1 MKWTLVALSLSLATA
16 GPLAFAQPHR
26 HQHRHE
32 HRHAEKR
39 TPGTRTVYEL
49 NGTPVPE
56 DVVQKGLRDGSLV
69 IVHGSL
75 QSKSSTTQSTM
86 TATPTPTVTSS
97 VSVDVPKSTSMTT
110 ATSSSSSSSSSRT
123 TASASAVTDSHQKQQ
138 PSNKIST
145 SDQSSTG
152 VDRDFPDGQIDCSHF
167 PSDYGA
173 VPIPWTDLGGWTGLQ
188 KVTYTADGHAISDI
202 TTMKI
207 GPCGDGMMC
216 SYACPTG
223 YQKGQWPKAQGLTK
237 QSVGGIECKNGKL
250 YLPGGADSKKLC
262 IAGVGGVK
270 VHNTIGK
277 PIAVCRTDYPGT
289 NVSPPPPP
297 SPFQLTL
304 TCVGFSSSS
313 TSAGTESMTIPATL
327 DIASTDPYELTC
339 PDEKQYYIWD
349 GKTTSAQYYVNP
361 AGTSLENACRWGEAG
376 SDMGNWAPLVSEP
389 KADRPMRI

>member
-39 TPGTRTVYEL
+39 TPGTKTVYEL

-56 DVVQKGLRDGSLV
+56 DVVQQGLRDGSLV
-69 IVHGSL
+69 VVHGSL
-75 QSKSSTTQSTM
+75 QSKSSSSSTPPTTTE
-86 TATPTPTVTSS
+86 TPTPTVTSS
-97 VSVDVPKSTSMTT
+97 ESVNVPNSTSSTT
-110 ATSSSSSSSSSRT
+110 TVSSTSSSSSSSTS
-123 TASASAVTDSHQKQQ
+123 ASASASANTDSNQSQQ

-145 SDQSSTG
+145 SDQSSSG
-152 VDRDFPDGQIDCSHF
+152 VDRDFPDGQIDCSQF

-188 KVTYTADGHAISDI
+188 KVTYTADGNAISDI
-202 TTMKI
+202 TTMKT

-250 YLPGGADSKKLC
+250 HLPGGADSKKLC

-277 PIAVCRTDYPGT
+277 PIAVCRTDYPGKD
-289 NVSPPPPP
+289 VLLPEPAHSR
-297 SPFQLTL
+297 LHWIL
-304 TCVGFSSSS
+304 IV
-313 TSAGTESMTIPATL
+313 TI
-327 DIASTDPYELTC
+327 
-339 PDEKQYYIWD
+339 
-349 GKTTSAQYYVNP
+349 GRHGV
-361 AGTSLENACRWGEAG
+361 
-376 SDMGNWAPLVSEP
+376 
-389 KADRPMRI
+389 ADDSGHLGYCIH